1 MKSILMLVVLI
12 FGVSIVGAADTSS
25 IAEKN
30 KKVVEAFYN
39 MAFRDHKPVEAMDLY
54 GGVQYRQHN
63 PHVADG
69 KQPFKDYFSTFFPK
83 NPEAKSEIKR
93 IVAEGDL
100 VVLHVHSKLNKND
113 RGRAIVDIFR
123 VENGKIVE
131 HWDVGQ
137 AIPEKAANNNTMF

>member
-1 MKSILMLVVLI
+1 MKSILALMISLTAFAGDNDI
-12 FGVSIVGAADTSS
+12 
-25 IAEKN
+25 EKKN
-30 KKVVEAFYN
+30 KEVVEAFYN

-54 GGVQYRQHN
+54 GGPDYKQHN

-69 KQPFKDYFSTFFPK
+69 KKPFKDYFAAFFPK

-137 AIPEKAANNNTMF
+137 AIPEKAANSNTMF